1 MHTIFS
7 IFSLQNLII
16 ELRRVI
22 SRFPLS
28 ALCILIVTGIL
39 SYENAMS
46 YSDISSELRD
56 TLGYITIASGIAFF
70 LATALDLF
78 LEQVH
83 RKWVYRVIGYIGTIA
98 YAFYLYTSLESRMSS
113 TESTTLILL
122 SLFGF
127 LITLF
132 FAPYIRDLVQKKYSQ
147 EAYIHYFYSIAIA
160 FLTAMIMSGILM
172 ILGSIA
178 LWSID
183 ILFTVDWIGDKAY
196 GYMAIFSFA
205 FVAPLF

>member
-1 MHTIFS
+1 MHNIFS
-7 IFSLQNLII
+7 IFSLQNLIT

-22 SRFPLS
+22 GRFPLS
-28 ALCILIVTGIL
+28 ALCILIVTAIL
-39 SYENAMS
+39 SYENAMN

-56 TLGYITIASGIAFF
+56 TLGYITIAGGIAFF

-83 RKWVYRVIGYIGTIA
+83 RKWIYRGIGYIGTIFYA
-98 YAFYLYTSLESRMSS
+98 YYLYTSLESRMSS
-113 TESTTLILL
+113 TESATLVLL

-127 LITLF
+127 LIILF
-132 FAPYIRDLVQKKYSQ
+132 FAPYVPNLVRKSYSQ
-147 EAYIHYFYSIAIA
+147 DEYIRYFYAIATA